1 MVVISSGHTEDTGG
15 GAVSWCGYSV
25 SVQERGETTVV
36 EHDPQRETVFIGE
49 RRRRSEARGE
59 TRPAVTFEL
68 EVSFHF
74 SFRRGTMTKGLTA
87 AGDRDRKKWKI
98 KVRHDK
104 TVSHEYC
111 VSNRQWWTTETCVCH
126 K

>member
-1 MVVISSGHTEDTGG
+1 MVVISSGHAEDTGG
-15 GAVSWCGYSV
+15 GAVSWCV

-87 AGDRDRKKWKI
+87 SAAGDRDRKKTE
-98 KVRHDK
+98 DK
-104 TVSHEYC
+104 SKT
-111 VSNRQWWTTETCVCH
+111 
-126 K
+126 